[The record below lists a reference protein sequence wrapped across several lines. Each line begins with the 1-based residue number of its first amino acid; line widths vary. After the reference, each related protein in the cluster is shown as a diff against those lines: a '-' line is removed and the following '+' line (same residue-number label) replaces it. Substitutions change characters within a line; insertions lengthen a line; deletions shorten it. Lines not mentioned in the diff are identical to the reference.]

1 MKSKIKK
8 MNGACRELEN
18 SCRICLKNGSRNIF
32 ENSTSVQAFGI
43 LAPQEEISSM
53 DRLMEKLRYV
63 TMLKVSS
70 SEISSK

>member
-1 MKSKIKK
+1 MS
-8 MNGACRELEN
+8 GAYREMEN

-32 ENSTSVQAFGI
+32 EKSTSVQSFGV

-63 TMLKVSS
+63 TMLTVS
-70 SEISSK
+70 EK